1 MTRAEYGTQQ
11 TPYCLCCLVAA
22 AIAAQS
28 LVLYGNILTAEIMD
42 TLGDSTTGWSN
53 VGIIMADSLTDEL
66 DEAMSSVATVMTDTI
81 SSVSDFEEVVDTA
94 LGILGQLADTV
105 TDNVSTSLLQ
115 VYKKR
120 YASMYQRKEKHVSA
134 VQSALLAYSNA
145 TAASS
150 AFPNRSFGVPAQEKD
165 LIGGVPVALAQQAAA
180 SSPRFSL
187 EALPQEV
194 QRTLRRVAGP
204 SLAQLGSHA
213 RGFDITDLEADITDI
228 TALLDDMGINETLT
242 ADTFR
247 DIHDKIKIQITHVVY
262 TLEEELVDKLYEF
275 WDIILPGLYQIQTWI
290 TTFGD
295 SIQGILD
302 SFTVTIDM
310 VQKIFDQIM
319 AQLSTSGGDN
329 KLGMVWETYD
339 LFDMDDDGFVTV
351 SELLAVAEFYSIS
364 QIQGATASTLILKYD
379 DNGDGQ
385 LCSGEFWNFVDDD
398 QIDMSVLLR
407 VYATKLS
414 TIAGNIGSAYMR
426 CEVSEQVVDYLKL
439 VCAKNQTKVGWVS
452 NALTNKSLPT
462 AFTADV
468 LVEFASQK
476 FDENVYSNTDVSLT
490 VITEMISLEPEYV
503 MECFRMLQGADFWD
517 QEGWDSYYQP
527 TWVGYLVDWFE
538 RAFGSLGIT
547 DIDATD
553 YVYDNF
559 TDVVEN
565 WATSHEYFENIETS
579 DAPATEARHGV
590 IPSNLMRLSDDEA
603 KSLPKRDRYVR
614 AYAQFV
620 QLIRGNAQAL
630 LQVGGSG
637 NLSMQSLSLSE
648 LAKQTTK
655 HTLKRHKATSHR
667 SQKRATI
674 MERYSSSGASRL
686 KHRLL
691 GGVAASSSTT
701 DPTLDQAVNAGV
713 PARPETLLFA
723 AYLESNASGT
733 ADRLQSMC
741 FEWSQESS
749 STLDSFANKISVMA
763 DGITTVIE
771 LMYDYATDAGIA
783 TIEDEIVNFTENAA
797 TDMIEAI
804 MEYIDDQLEEL
815 IEQADDQ
822 ALDSL
827 SLLDAGM
834 ASHIRSVNKAH
845 RSGRQKTKEKVQL
858 STTWT
863 SLINILDAIQLQM
876 PGIVDDMTDA
886 RTEVSSV
893 SSNLISIFTTFA
905 DVGPDILSTISTL
918 YKELWIFYWVLWMI
932 LTPSTLFY
940 GLWACGWFGGPKSS
954 DEALEYQPPRTFRER
969 CWVCCDSCMSC
980 CRSCHDSHIV
990 FWSVILIVQ
999 VIVLILFM
1007 VSIILCLLAGVQA
1020 FLSAGCTEIYMLT
1033 DNTVCTGIL
1042 TGIQSF
1048 LSSFWGTSSID
1059 INDAC
1064 ESTELLTCSLI
1075 SDNLATSMYTTTI
1088 GSMFAALITFQL
1100 LIESAMMHER
1110 ARFTLMYKD
1119 EVRQIRGT

>member
-1 MTRAEYGTQQ
+1 MARAEYGTQQ

-22 AIAAQS
+22 AIAAQT
-28 LVLYGNILTAEIMD
+28 LVLYGNICTAEMME
-42 TLGDSTTGWSN
+42 TLGDSTSGWSN
-53 VGIIMADSLTDEL
+53 VGITLADSLSDEL

-81 SSVSDFEEVVDTA
+81 TSISDFEEVIDTA
-94 LGILGQLADTV
+94 LGILGQLADSV

-115 VYKKR
+115 GYKKR
-120 YASMYQRKEKHVSA
+120 YASMYQRKEKHISA
-134 VQSALLAYSNA
+134 VQTALSAYSNA

-150 AFPNRSFGVPAQEKD
+150 AFPNGSLGVPAQEKD
-165 LIGGVPVALAQQAAA
+165 LVGGVPAALARQAARV
-180 SSPRFSL
+180 SPHLSL
-187 EALPQEV
+187 EKLPQEV
-194 QRTLRRVAGP
+194 QRTLQRVAGP
-204 SLAQLGSHA
+204 SLAQQGSRI
-213 RGFDITDLEADITDI
+213 RGIDITDLENDITDI
-228 TALLDDMGINETLT
+228 SALLNDMGITENVTVDNVDE
-242 ADTFR
+242 
-247 DIHDKIKIQITHVVY
+247 ISHQIKAQITQVVY
-262 TLEEELVDKLYEF
+262 TLEAELVEKLYEF
-275 WDIILPGLYQIQTWI
+275 WDIILPGLYQLQTWI

-329 KLGMVWETYD
+329 KLGMVWETYN
-339 LFDMDDDGFVTV
+339 LFDMNEDSFVNI
-351 SELLAVAEFYSIS
+351 SEMEAVAELYSIS
-364 QIQGATASTLILKYD
+364 QLQGSTASSLVLKYD
-379 DNGDGQ
+379 ENGDGQ
-385 LCSGEFWNFVDDD
+385 LCQGEFWNMVDDS
-398 QIDMSVLLR
+398 QVDMSVLLR
-407 VYATKLS
+407 TYADKLS

-426 CEVSEQVVDYLKL
+426 CEVSEQVVNYLKL
-439 VCAKNQTKVGWVS
+439 VCAKNMTKVGWVS

-462 AFTADV
+462 AFTADI
-468 LVEFASQK
+468 LVELADQK
-476 FDENVYSNTDVSLT
+476 FDENVYTTTDTSLT

-503 MECFRMLQGADFWD
+503 MECFRMVQGADFWD
-517 QEGWDSYYQP
+517 EEGWDSYYQP
-527 TWVGYLVDWFE
+527 TWVGYLVDWFVL
-538 RAFGSLGIT
+538 AFESLGIT
-547 DIDATD
+547 DIDITD
-553 YVYDNF
+553 YIYDNF
-559 TDVVEN
+559 TDAAVYHRTKDELVNSEDST
-565 WATSHEYFENIETS
+565 AT
-579 DAPATEARHGV
+579 
-590 IPSNLMRLSDDEA
+590 IPSNLMSLSDEEA
-603 KSLPKRDRYVR
+603 RSLPKRARYIR
-614 AYAQFV
+614 SYAQFV
-620 QLIRGNAQAL
+620 QLIRGNAQSL
-630 LQVGGSG
+630 LQVRDSS
-637 NLSMQSLSLSE
+637 NLSMQSMSLSE
-648 LAKQTTK
+648 LARQTTK

-667 SQKRATI
+667 RQKRAAI
-674 MERYSSSGASRL
+674 MERYSSGGASRL

-701 DPTLDQAVNAGV
+701 DPTLDQTVNSGV
-713 PARPETLLFA
+713 PAHPETLLFA

-741 FEWSQESS
+741 FQWSQESS
-749 STLDSFANKISVMA
+749 STLNSFANKVSVMA
-763 DGITTVIE
+763 DGIVTVVE
-771 LMYDYATDAGIA
+771 LMYDYATEEGIA
-783 TIEDEIVNFTENAA
+783 TIEEQMANFTESAA
-797 TDMIEAI
+797 TDMIEGI
-804 MEYIDDQLEEL
+804 MEYINDKLES
-815 IEQADDQ
+815 IVEQADDQ

-845 RSGRQKTKEKVQL
+845 RTARRTSKEKVKVQL

-863 SLINILDAIQLQM
+863 SLVTLLDAIQLQI
-876 PGIVDDMTDA
+876 PGVVTDMTSA

-893 SSNLISIFTTFA
+893 ASNLISIFTTFE
-905 DVGPDILSTISTL
+905 DVGPDILTTISTL
-918 YKELWIFYWVLWMI
+918 YKELWIFYWVLWMV
-932 LTPSTLFY
+932 LTTSTLFY
-940 GLWACGWFGGPKSS
+940 GLWACGWFGGPKST

-999 VIVLILFM
+999 VIVLILFI
-1007 VSIILCLLAGVQA
+1007 VSILLCFLAGVQA

-1042 TGIQSF
+1042 TGIQDF
-1048 LSSFWGTSSID
+1048 LSSFWATSSID

-1075 SDNLATSMYTTTI
+1075 SDDLTQSMYTTTI
-1088 GSMFAALITFQL
+1088 GSMLAALITFQL